1 VKLTVSNNNRFRLFF
16 ALQFA
21 GVGIFFPYAALYLTS
36 IGLSGGQIGLLL
48 AIVPLISFLVQ
59 PLWGFVSD
67 LHHLH
72 RQALVFACLGVVVSM
87 IGFALTEEFWLL
99 LFFAILH
106 AVMKA
111 PIGILVTSLA
121 LEHLER
127 ERSRVGFGSFRL
139 WGSIGF
145 AVASF
150 GVGALLVNNAIW
162 WIIPL
167 YGLSNL
173 TLAAIGLTIPNATLH
188 DESRWQ
194 DAFLLLRRE
203 RTLIG
208 FLLGAL
214 LVGFTLGIVNN
225 YLAVYLTDIEAAGWV
240 IGTALAISALLE
252 VPLMANVPAFI
263 KRWGIRLVLVTG
275 IAMLPIRWLLYVF
288 IDQPLLVLPTQV
300 LHSIAMMSLLV
311 VGVLYV
317 DRLLN
322 PKWRAS
328 GQALYAA
335 SLHGVGPSIG
345 LLAAGLI
352 YQQAGITPVWLLCFL
367 VASLGTVIIGFV
379 VYRHPARQPQPEV
392 TPYEC

>member
-1 VKLTVSNNNRFRLFF
+1 VKLTLNNNNRFRLFY
-16 ALQFA
+16 ALQYI
-21 GVGIFFPYAALYLTS
+21 GVGIFFPYVALYLTS
-36 IGLSGGQIGLLL
+36 IGLRGSQIGLLL
-48 AIVPLISFLVQ
+48 ALVPLISFLVQ

-72 RQALVFACLGVVVSM
+72 RRALVLACSGVVVSM
-87 IGFALTEEFWLL
+87 IGFALTENFWLL
-99 LFFAILH
+99 ILFTILH

-111 PIGILVTSLA
+111 PVGVLVTALA

-127 ERSRVGFGSFRL
+127 EPSGASFGSYRL

-145 AVASF
+145 AAASF
-150 GVGALLVNNAIW
+150 AVGALLVNNAIW

-173 TLAAIGLTIPNATLH
+173 ALVAVALIIPDATVH
-188 DESRWQ
+188 GEIRWQ
-194 DAFLLLRRE
+194 DGFRLLRRE

-208 FLLGAL
+208 FLAGIL

-240 IGTALAISALLE
+240 IGLALAISALFE
-252 VPLMANVPAFI
+252 VPLMAGVPTFI
-263 KRWGIRLVLVTG
+263 RRWGIRLVLVTG
-275 IAMLPIRWLLYVF
+275 IAMLPLRWLLYII
-288 IDQPLLVLPTQV
+288 IDRPLFVLPTQL

-317 DRLLN
+317 DRLLD

-328 GQALYAA
+328 GQALYTA
-335 SLHGVGPSIG
+335 SLHGIGPSIG
-345 LLAAGLI
+345 LLMAGLI
-352 YQQAGITPVWLLCFL
+352 YQQAGITPVWLLSFI
-367 VASLGTVIIGFV
+367 VASVGTAIVGLV

-392 TPYEC
+392 IS